1 MNAIPEPRKPKCL
14 RHHVHLASC
23 EDCQAEM
30 HEQRRREREADTRR
44 LQWAADSG
52 WWRR

>member
-1 MNAIPEPRKPKCL
+1 MPSVPEPRKPRCL

-30 HEQRRREREADTRR
+30 HAAREEAAKR
-44 LQWAADSG
+44 LDEAG
-52 WWRR
+52 R